1 MWGNLANQAKFAYA
15 PKGMFVNAPT
25 TMLTPYSHYLLAVLN
40 SKLADWY
47 FRLIGVERDG
57 GYYEYK
63 PMFIQRIP
71 IPKIPADEQAAFVEL
86 VERILAAKGSDSSA
100 DTSVWEGEL
109 DALVYA
115 LYGLSGAERAAV
127 AGG

>member
-1 MWGNLANQAKFAYA
+1 M
-15 PKGMFVNAPT
+15 
-25 TMLTPYSHYLLAVLN
+25 LAVLN

-71 IPKIPADEQAAFVEL
+71 IPKIPAAAQRPYIEL
-86 VERILAAKGSDSSA
+86 VERILTAKDANPSA
-100 DTSVWEGEL
+100 DTSALESEI

-115 LYGLSGAERAAV
+115 LYGLTADESAAV
-127 AGG
+127 ERG